1 MRNAVGDVQTVLV
14 LGGGS
19 DIGLAVAGR
28 LVRQGARTV
37 VLAGRRPEAYAGAEQ
52 TLRAAGATQ
61 VHRVSFDADD
71 TDSHSRVVREVVDTV
86 GDLDV
91 TVVAFGVLG
100 DQSVDEHDPVAA
112 VAVARTN
119 YLGGVSALTVLGER
133 LRTQGHGALVV
144 LSSVAG
150 ERVRRSNFV
159 YGSTK
164 AGLDGFATGLADALH
179 GSGARVLVVRPGF
192 VVSKMTAGMD
202 KAPLSTTPEA
212 VAEVVVKGLAG
223 SATVVWAPAPLR
235 LVMSVLRHV
244 PRPLFRRLPV

>member
-1 MRNAVGDVQTVLV
+1 MRNAVGEVQTVLV

-19 DIGLAVAGR
+19 DIGAATAER
-28 LVRQGARTV
+28 LVRDGARTV
-37 VLAGRRPEAYAGAEQ
+37 VLAGRSPERFTGVVER
-52 TLRAAGATQ
+52 LRAAGATE
-61 VHRVSFDADD
+61 VLSVPFDADD
-71 TDSHSRVVREVVDTV
+71 TDSHAALVADVAARVD
-86 GDLDV
+86 DLDV

-100 DQSVDEHDPVAA
+100 DQEAAERDPGTA
-112 VAVARTN
+112 VAIARTN
-119 YLGGVSALTVLGER
+119 YLGGVSVLAVLGEH
-133 LRTQGHGALVV
+133 LRRQGHGALVV

-192 VVSKMTAGMD
+192 VRSKMTD
-202 KAPLSTTPEA
+202 SLPDAPLSTTPDA
-212 VAEVVVKGLAG
+212 VAEAVVKGLRR
-223 SATVVWAPAPLR
+223 SAVVVWVPGALR
-235 LVMSVLRHV
+235 PVMSVLRHV

>member
-19 DIGLAVAGR
+19 EIGLAVAHR
-28 LVRQGARTV
+28 LVRDGARTV
-37 VLAGRRPEAYAGAEQ
+37 VLAGRSPAEYGPAEQ
-52 TLRAAGATQ
+52 ELRAAGATDI
-61 VHRVSFDADD
+61 RSTAFDADD
-71 TDSHSRVVREVVDTV
+71 TASHGQVIDGVLATV

-91 TVVAFGVLG
+91 VVVAFGVLG
-100 DQSVDEHDPVAA
+100 DQAVDERDAASA

-119 YLGGVSALTVLGER
+119 YLGVVSVLTVLGDR
-133 LRTQGHGALVV
+133 LRTQGHGAIVV

-164 AGLDGFATGLADALH
+164 AGVDGFATGLADALH
-179 GSGARVLVVRPGF
+179 GTGVRVLVVRPGF
-192 VVSKMTAGMD
+192 VKTRMTAGLTPP
-202 KAPLSTTPEA
+202 PLSTTADA
-212 VAEVVVKGLAG
+212 VADAVANGLRG
-223 SATVVWAPAPLR
+223 SATVIWVPKAFR
-235 LVMSVLRHV
+235 FVMSVLRHV

>member
-19 DIGLAVAGR
+19 DIGRAIALR
-28 LVRQGARTV
+28 LVRDGARTV
-37 VLAGRRPEAYAGAEQ
+37 VLAGRRPEAYAAAEQ
-52 TLRAAGATQ
+52 ALRDAGAT
-61 VHRVSFDADD
+61 RVSSVAFDADD
-71 TDSHSRVVREVVDTV
+71 TASHERVVADVVAEV

-91 TVVAFGVLG
+91 TVLAFGVLG
-100 DQSVDEHDPVAA
+100 DQESDETDPAAA

-119 YLGGVSALTVLGER
+119 FLGGVSALTVLGVRVRE
-133 LRTQGHGALVV
+133 QGHGALVV

-159 YGSTK
+159 YGASK
-164 AGLDGFATGLADALH
+164 AGLDGFATGLADALQ
-179 GSGARVLVVRPGF
+179 GTGGRVLVVRPGF
-192 VVSKMTAGMD
+192 VASKMTTGLPA
-202 KAPLSTTPEA
+202 APLSTTPEA
-212 VAEVVVKGLAG
+212 VAEAVVKGLRG
-223 SATVVWAPAPLR
+223 TATVVWAPAPLR

>member
-1 MRNAVGDVQTVLV
+1 MRNAVGEVQTVLV

-19 DIGLAVAGR
+19 DIGLAVAER
-28 LVRQGARTV
+28 LAQGGARTV
-37 VLAGRRPEAYAGAEQ
+37 VLAGRRPAAYEAGEAR
-52 TLRAAGATQ
+52 LRAAGAGT
-61 VHRVSFDADD
+61 VHRVAFDADD
-71 TDSHSRVVREVVDTV
+71 TGSHAQVLADVVALV

-100 DQSVDEHDPVAA
+100 DQGVDEHDAASA

-119 YLGGVSALTVLGER
+119 YVGGVSVLTVLGER
-133 LRTQGHGALVV
+133 LRAQGHGALVV

-159 YGSTK
+159 YGSSK

-192 VVSKMTAGMD
+192 VVSKMTEGLD
-202 KAPLSTTPEA
+202 PAPLSTTPDG
-212 VAEVVVKGLAG
+212 VAEAVVKGL
-223 SATVVWAPAPLR
+223 SRPATVVWAPPQLR
-235 LVMSVLRHV
+235 FVMSALRHV

>member
-19 DIGLAVAGR
+19 DIGLAVASR
-28 LVRQGARTV
+28 LVAQGARTV
-37 VLAGRRPEAYAGAEQ
+37 VLAGRRPGAYAEAEAA
-52 TLRAAGATQ
+52 LRAAGATT
-61 VHRVSFDADD
+61 VRRVAFDADD
-71 TDSHSRVVREVVDTV
+71 TDSHPQVIRGVVADV

-100 DQSVDEHDPVAA
+100 DQSVDEHDPAAA

-119 YLGGVSALTVLGER
+119 YLGGVSALTVMGQQ

-192 VVSKMTAGMD
+192 VVSKMTEGMD
-202 KAPLSTTPEA
+202 RAPLSTTPEA
-212 VAEVVVKGLAG
+212 VAEVVVKGLSG

>member
-19 DIGLAVAGR
+19 DIGLAVATR

-37 VLAGRRPEAYAGAEQ
+37 VLAGRRPGAYAEAEQ
-52 TLRAAGATQ
+52 SLRAAGATQ
-61 VHRVSFDADD
+61 VHRVAFDADD
-71 TDSHSRVVREVVDTV
+71 TDSHPQVVRDVVERV

-119 YLGGVSALTVLGER
+119 YVGAVSAMTVLGQQ
-133 LRTQGHGALVV
+133 LRAQGHGALVV

-164 AGLDGFATGLADALH
+164 AGMDGFATGLADALR

-192 VVSKMTAGMD
+192 VVSKMTAGMH
-202 KAPLSTTPEA
+202 KAPLSTTPDA
-212 VAEVVVKGLAG
+212 VAEVVARGLRG
-223 SATVVWAPAPLR
+223 SATVVWAPAALR

-244 PRPLFRRLPV
+244 PRPLFRRLPM

>member
-19 DIGLAVAGR
+19 DIGQAVADR
-28 LVRQGARTV
+28 FVRGGARTV
-37 VLAGRRPEAYAGAEQ
+37 VLAGRRPATYAAAEQ
-52 TLRAAGATQ
+52 ALRDAGATQ
-61 VHRVSFDADD
+61 VRSVAFDADD
-71 TDSHSRVVREVVDTV
+71 TASHEQVVADVVAQV

-91 TVVAFGVLG
+91 TVAAFGVLG
-100 DQSVDEHDPVAA
+100 DQAVDEHDPAAA

-119 YLGGVSALTVLGER
+119 FLGAVSVLTVVGSL
-133 LRTQGHGALVV
+133 LRAQGHGALVV

-159 YGSTK
+159 YGASK

-192 VVSKMTAGMD
+192 VTSKMTAGLPA
-202 KAPLSTTPEA
+202 APLSSTPAA
-212 VAEVVVKGLAG
+212 VAETVVRGLAG
-223 SATVVWAPAPLR
+223 SATVVWAPARLR
-235 LVMSVLRHV
+235 VVMSVLRHL
-244 PRPLFRRLPV
+244 PRAVFRRLPV

>member
-19 DIGLAVAGR
+19 DIGLAVADR

-37 VLAGRRPEAYAGAEQ
+37 VLAGRRPEAYAEAEQ
-52 TLRAAGATQ
+52 VLRTAGATQ

-71 TDSHSRVVREVVDTV
+71 TDSHSGVVREVVATV

-100 DQSVDEHDPVAA
+100 DQSVDEHDPAAA

-119 YLGGVSALTVLGER
+119 YLGGVSALTVLGQQ

-192 VVSKMTAGMD
+192 VVTKMTAGME
-202 KAPLSTTPEA
+202 KAPLSTTPAA
-212 VAEVVVKGLAG
+212 VADVVVKGLAG

>member
-19 DIGLAVAGR
+19 DIGVAIARR
-28 LVRQGARTV
+28 LVTGGARTV
-37 VLAGRRPEAYAGAEQ
+37 VLAGRRPEGYLAYEQ
-52 TLRAAGATQ
+52 ALRAAGAIN
-61 VHRVSFDADD
+61 VHRVAFDADD
-71 TDSHSRVVREVVDTV
+71 TDSHPGVVRDVVSLV

-100 DQSVDEHDPVAA
+100 DQSVDEHNPVAA

-119 YLGGVSALTVLGER
+119 YLGSVSAMTVLGQQ
-133 LRTQGHGALVV
+133 LRKQGHGALVV

-164 AGLDGFATGLADALH
+164 AGVDGFATGLADALH

-212 VAEVVVKGLAG
+212 VADVVVKGLAG

>member
-19 DIGLAVAGR
+19 DIGLAVASR
-28 LVRQGARTV
+28 LVTQGARTV
-37 VLAGRRPEAYAGAEQ
+37 VLAGRRPEAYADAEGA
-52 TLRAAGATQ
+52 LRAAGATT
-61 VHRVSFDADD
+61 VRRVAFDADD
-71 TDSHSRVVREVVDTV
+71 TDSHARVIGDVVGEV

-100 DQSVDEHDPVAA
+100 NQSVDEHDPAAA

-119 YLGGVSALTVLGER
+119 YLGGVSALTVMGQQV
-133 LRTQGHGALVV
+133 RTQGHGALVV

-164 AGLDGFATGLADALH
+164 AGLDGFATGLADALQ

-202 KAPLSTTPEA
+202 RAPLSTTPEA
-212 VAEVVVKGLAG
+212 VAEVVVRGLSG
-223 SATVVWAPAPLR
+223 SATVVWAPAQLR

>member
-1 MRNAVGDVQTVLV
+1 MRNAVGNVQSVLV

-19 DIGLAVAGR
+19 DIGLAVARR
-28 LVRQGARTV
+28 LVREGARTV
-37 VLAGRRPEAYAGAEQ
+37 VLAGRRPEAYAEAEQ
-52 TLRAAGATQ
+52 ALRTAGAST
-61 VHRVSFDADD
+61 VLSVGFDADD
-71 TDSHSRVVREVVDTV
+71 TDSHAAVVADVVGQV

-91 TVVAFGVLG
+91 SVVAFGVLG
-100 DQSVDEHDPVAA
+100 DQALDEKDPAAA

-119 YLGGVSALTVLGER
+119 YLGGVSVLTVLSQQ
-133 LRTQGHGALVV
+133 LQAQGHGALVV

-159 YGSTK
+159 YGSAK

-192 VVSKMTAGMD
+192 VASKMTEGMD
-202 KAPLSTTPEA
+202 KAPLSTTPDA
-212 VAEVVVKGLAG
+212 VAEVVVKGLRG
-223 SATVVWAPAPLR
+223 SATVVWAPPALR
-235 LVMSVLRHV
+235 LVMSALRHV

>member
-19 DIGLAVAGR
+19 DIGLAVASR
-28 LVRQGARTV
+28 LVAQGARTV
-37 VLAGRRPEAYAGAEQ
+37 VLAGRRPGAYAAAEAA
-52 TLRAAGATQ
+52 LRAAGATT
-61 VHRVSFDADD
+61 VRRVAFDADD
-71 TDSHSRVVREVVDTV
+71 TDSHPRVIRGVVADV

-100 DQSVDEHDPVAA
+100 DQSVDEHDPAAA

-119 YLGGVSALTVLGER
+119 YLGGVSALTVMGQQ

-192 VVSKMTAGMD
+192 VVSKMTEGMD
-202 KAPLSTTPEA
+202 RAPLSTTPEA
-212 VAEVVVKGLAG
+212 VAEVIVKGLSG

>member
-19 DIGLAVAGR
+19 DIGVAVASR
-28 LVRQGARTV
+28 LVTQGARTV
-37 VLAGRRPEAYAGAEQ
+37 VLAGRRPEAYADVEGA
-52 TLRAAGATQ
+52 LRAAGATT
-61 VHRVSFDADD
+61 VRRVAFDADD
-71 TDSHSRVVREVVDTV
+71 TDSHARVIGDVVGEV

-100 DQSVDEHDPVAA
+100 NQSVDEHDPAAA

-119 YLGGVSALTVLGER
+119 YLGGVSALTVMGQQ

-164 AGLDGFATGLADALH
+164 AGLDGFATGLADALQ

-202 KAPLSTTPEA
+202 RAPLSTTPEA
-212 VAEVVVKGLAG
+212 VAEVVVKGLSG
-223 SATVVWAPAPLR
+223 SATVVWAPPQLR

-244 PRPLFRRLPV
+244 PRPLFRRLPL

>member
-19 DIGLAVAGR
+19 DIGRAVATR
-28 LVRQGARTV
+28 LVRDGARTV
-37 VLAGRRPEAYAGAEQ
+37 VLAGRRPAAYAAAEQ
-52 TLRAAGATQ
+52 SLRDAGATD
-61 VHRVSFDADD
+61 VRSVAFDADD
-71 TDSHSRVVREVVDTV
+71 TASHERVLAGVVDEV

-91 TVVAFGVLG
+91 TVLAFGVLG
-100 DQSVDEHDPVAA
+100 DQAADETDPAAA

-119 YLGGVSALTVLGER
+119 FLGGVSALTVLGVR
-133 LRTQGHGALVV
+133 LREQGHGALVV

-159 YGSTK
+159 YGASK
-164 AGLDGFATGLADALH
+164 AGLDGFATGLADALQ

-192 VVSKMTAGMD
+192 VTSKMTDGLPA
-202 KAPLSTTPEA
+202 APLSTTPEA
-212 VAEVVVKGLAG
+212 VAEAVVKGLRG
-223 SATVVWAPAPLR
+223 TATVVWAPAPLR

>member
-19 DIGLAVAGR
+19 DIGLAIASR
-28 LVRQGARTV
+28 LVQQGARTV
-37 VLAGRRPEAYAGAEQ
+37 VLAGRRPEAYTQAEQ
-52 TLRAAGATQ
+52 SLRAAGATT
-61 VHRVSFDADD
+61 VHRVAFDADD
-71 TDSHSRVVREVVDTV
+71 TDSHPQVIREVVSTV

-100 DQSVDEHDPVAA
+100 DQSVDEHDPAAA

-119 YLGGVSALTVLGER
+119 YLGAVSAMTVVSQQ

-164 AGLDGFATGLADALH
+164 AGMDGFATGLADALQ
-179 GSGARVLVVRPGF
+179 GTGARVLVVRPGF
-192 VVSKMTAGMD
+192 VVSKMTAGME

-212 VAEVVVKGLAG
+212 VAEVVVKGLSG

-235 LVMSVLRHV
+235 VLMSVLRHV
-244 PRPLFRRLPV
+244 PRRIFRRLPV

>member
-19 DIGLAVAGR
+19 DIGLAIASR

-37 VLAGRRPEAYAGAEQ
+37 VLAGRRPEAYVAAEQ
-52 TLRAAGATQ
+52 SLRAAGATT
-61 VHRVSFDADD
+61 VHRVVFDADD
-71 TDSHSRVVREVVDTV
+71 TDSHPQVLREVVSTV

-91 TVVAFGVLG
+91 TVLAFGVLG
-100 DQSVDEHDPVAA
+100 DQSVDEHDPAAA
-112 VAVARTN
+112 VAVARTH
-119 YLGGVSALTVLGER
+119 YLGAVSVMTVVSEH
-133 LRTQGHGALVV
+133 LRAQGHGALVV

-164 AGLDGFATGLADALH
+164 AGMDGFATGLADALQ

-223 SATVVWAPAPLR
+223 SATVVWAPPPLR
-235 LVMSVLRHV
+235 LLMSALRHV

>member
-1 MRNAVGDVQTVLV
+1 MRNAVGNVQTVLV

-19 DIGLAVAGR
+19 DIGLAVAAL

-37 VLAGRRPEAYAGAEQ
+37 VLAGRHPEGYGPAEDA
-52 TLRAAGATQ
+52 LRTEGATEVRR
-61 VHRVSFDADD
+61 VHFDADD
-71 TDSHSRVVREVVDTV
+71 TESHPRVLQDVVAAI

-91 TVVAFGVLG
+91 TVIAFGVLG
-100 DQSVDEHDPVAA
+100 NQDLDEQDPAAA

-119 YLGGVSALTVLGER
+119 YLGGVSAMTVLAQQ
-133 LRTQGHGALVV
+133 LRRQGHGALVV

-164 AGLDGFATGLADALH
+164 AGLDGFATGLADAVH

-192 VVSKMTAGMD
+192 VVSKMTAGID
-202 KAPLSTTPEA
+202 AAPFSTTPEA
-212 VAEVVVKGLAG
+212 VAEVVVKGLGGA
-223 SATVVWAPAPLR
+223 ATVVWAPAQLR
-235 LVMSVLRHV
+235 LVMSVLRHM

>member
-1 MRNAVGDVQTVLV
+1 MRNAVGKVQSVLV

-19 DIGLAVAGR
+19 DIGLAVARR
-28 LVRQGARTV
+28 LVADGARTV
-37 VLAGRRPEAYAGAEQ
+37 VLAGRRPEAYAAAEEA
-52 TLRAAGATQ
+52 LREAGATT
-61 VHRVSFDADD
+61 VLSVPFDADD
-71 TDSHSRVVREVVDTV
+71 TDSHPGVVRDVVKEV

-91 TVVAFGVLG
+91 SVVAFGVLG
-100 DQSVDEHDPVAA
+100 DQGVDERDPASA

-119 YLGGVSALTVLGER
+119 YLGGVSALTVLAEQ

-179 GSGARVLVVRPGF
+179 GTGARVLVVRPGF
-192 VVSKMTAGMD
+192 VASKMTEGMD
-202 KAPLSTTPEA
+202 AAPLSTTPEA
-212 VAEVVVKGLAG
+212 VADVVVKGLAG
-223 SATVVWAPAPLR
+223 SATVVWAPPALR
-235 LVMSVLRHV
+235 VLMSVLRHV
-244 PRPLFRRLPV
+244 PRAVFRRLPL

>member
-1 MRNAVGDVQTVLV
+1 MRNAVGNVQSVLV

-19 DIGLAVAGR
+19 DIGVAIARR
-28 LVRQGARTV
+28 LVADGARTV
-37 VLAGRRPEAYAGAEQ
+37 VLAGRRPESYATAEQ
-52 TLRAAGATQ
+52 ALRDAGAT
-61 VHRVSFDADD
+61 RVLSVAFDADD
-71 TDSHSRVVREVVDTV
+71 TDSHPRVVRDVVAEV

-91 TVVAFGVLG
+91 SVVAFGVLG
-100 DQSVDEHDPVAA
+100 AQSVDERDPAAA

-119 YLGGVSALTVLGER
+119 YLGGVSALTVLAEQ
-133 LRTQGHGALVV
+133 LRAQGHGALVV

-192 VVSKMTAGMD
+192 VASKMTHGLD
-202 KAPLSTTPEA
+202 SAPLSTTPEA
-212 VAEVVVKGLAG
+212 VADVVVKGLAG
-223 SATVVWAPAPLR
+223 SATVVWAPPALR

-244 PRPLFRRLPV
+244 PRAVFRRLPV

>member
-19 DIGLAVAGR
+19 DIGFAVATR
-28 LVRQGARTV
+28 LVQQGAHTV
-37 VLAGRRPEAYAGAEQ
+37 VLAGRRPESYAAGEQ
-52 TLRAAGATQ
+52 MLRKAGATS
-61 VHRVSFDADD
+61 VHRVAFDADD
-71 TDSHSRVVREVVDTV
+71 TDSHPQVLRDVVARV

-91 TVVAFGVLG
+91 SVVAFGVLG
-100 DQSVDEHDPVAA
+100 DQSSDEHDPAAA

-119 YLGGVSALTVLGER
+119 YLGAVSAMTVLGQL

-164 AGLDGFATGLADALH
+164 AGLDGFATGLADALQ

-192 VVSKMTAGMD
+192 VVSKMTAGLD
-202 KAPLSTTPEA
+202 SVPLSTTPQA
-212 VAEVVVKGLAG
+212 VAEVVVRGLRG
-223 SATVVWAPAPLR
+223 TATVVWAPAPLR
-235 LVMSVLRHV
+235 LVMSVLRHI